1 MFDELELLRLK
12 DRGMMKWQ
20 GLILSEHQEALGQLR
35 AEYEAV
41 QLEIDPQDQEMVRQH
56 LKESYTRGRQVAL
69 ILSRLLDDQYEQAE
83 GLIEALEGD
92 SILVDKQWIPIE
104 EVLRV
109 TLLEPRHFWQENMK
123 KL

>member
-1 MFDELELLRLK
+1 MLDELELLRLK

-20 GLILSEHQEALGQLR
+20 GLILSEHQEALDQLR

-41 QLEIDPQDQEMVRQH
+41 QLEIDPQDQETVRQH
-56 LKESYTRGRQVAL
+56 LKDAYTRGHQVAL
-69 ILSRLLDDQYEQAE
+69 ILSRLLDGQYEQAE

-92 SILVDKQWIPIE
+92 SIFVDKQWIPIE
-104 EVLRV
+104 EILRV
-109 TLLEPRHFWQENMK
+109 TLLEPRHFWQENVK